1 MFWAPAFK
9 YLYNC
14 GNRCIFTDT
23 IDALIFSLLF
33 LLLSSIFGQSVI
45 EYYKSKIQQ
54 VIDLRNAKA
63 YDDLLRFFPQDG
75 VGRVV
80 RCALQTANGQV
91 DEIRL
96 RTERPLSF
104 VSGSNVCYIDRDG
117 EYIGTSDLKNAYVIS
132 KQELAGIY
140 RAVCENS
147 VYAYLD
153 DIRKGFVTVRGGHRI
168 GFAGRAICGD
178 SGRIENFRDINS
190 INIRIA
196 REVKDCA
203 KNIISRIYCGNRVKS
218 TLIISPPSGGKT
230 TVLRDITRSLSCSG
244 IKVGVA
250 DDRGEISAM
259 YHGVPQNDIGINTDV
274 VENAEK
280 SDGIEILQRTMSPSV
295 IVTDEIVTAREVEAI
310 CKASGT
316 GISIIAS
323 IHGYEFNEVLSKPV
337 CEPLFKNNVFELLVR
352 ITGRSETGPEM
363 EVRAL

>member
-1 MFWAPAFK
+1 M
-9 YLYNC
+9 
-14 GNRCIFTDT
+14 
-23 IDALIFSLLF
+23 LF
-33 LLLSSIFGQSVI
+33 PLLSSIFGQSVI
-45 EYYKSKIQQ
+45 EYYKSKIQR
-54 VIDLRNAKA
+54 VVNLRDIKSG

-80 RCALQTANGQV
+80 RGALQELDGQV

-104 VSGSNVCYIDRDG
+104 VSGSDVIYINCDG
-117 EYIGTSDLKNAYVIS
+117 ARIGNTDLSSAYIVSR
-132 KQELAGIY
+132 QELNGIY

-147 VYAYLD
+147 LYAYLD
-153 DIRKGFVTVRGGHRI
+153 EIRKGFVTVRGGHRI
-168 GFAGRAICGD
+168 GFAGKAICGKD
-178 SGRIENFRDINS
+178 GGIENFRDINS

-196 REVKDCA
+196 REVKNCA
-203 KNIISRIYCGNRVKS
+203 KDIISRIYCDGRVKS

-230 TVLRDITRSLSCSG
+230 TILRDITRSLSQSG

-280 SDGIEILQRTMSPSV
+280 SDAVEILQRTMSPSV
-295 IVTDEIVTAREVEAI
+295 IVTDEIVTEREVEAI
-310 CKASGT
+310 CKAAGT

-323 IHGYEFNEVLSKPV
+323 IHGNGFDEVINKAV
-337 CEPLFKNNVFELLVR
+337 CRRLFENNIFQLLIR
-352 ITGRSETGPEM
+352 ITGRSSAGTETEARDLG
-363 EVRAL
+363 